1 MFTVA
6 TALITGGRGW
16 LRDTFARGKGGPWEG
31 RAKKSRLK

>member
-16 LRDTFARGKGGPWEG
+16 DRHLRKGGPWEG
-31 RAKKSRLK
+31 REKK